1 MARNAASKSAFVNVR
16 VAPDTKA
23 EAEQIFA
30 ELGLST
36 SEAVNLF
43 LRQVIL
49 RRGLP
54 FEVRLPNAE
63 TLAALREDVSELP
76 GYDDAARLLDDALN
90 EAE

>member
-1 MARNAASKSAFVNVR
+1 MPKIAKSRSAFVNVR

-23 EAEQIFA
+23 EAERIFA

-54 FEVRLPNAE
+54 FDVRLPNEE
-63 TLAALREDVSELP
+63 TLAALREDVSQLP
-76 GYDDAARLLDDALN
+76 GYEDAAHLIEDALN
-90 EAE
+90 EAD

>member
-1 MARNAASKSAFVNVR
+1 MPKIAKSRSAFVNVR

-23 EAEQIFA
+23 EVERIFA

-54 FEVRLPNAE
+54 FDVRLPNEE
-63 TLAALREDVSELP
+63 TLAALREDVSQLP

-90 EAE
+90 EAD

>member
-1 MARNAASKSAFVNVR
+1 MSKTAFVNVR
-16 VAPDTKA
+16 VPPETKEQA
-23 EAEQIFA
+23 ERVFA

-54 FEVRLPNAE
+54 FDVRLPNEE
-63 TLAALREDVSELP
+63 TLAALREDVSTLP

-90 EAE
+90 EAD

>member
-1 MARNAASKSAFVNVR
+1 MPKIAKSRSAFVNVR

-23 EAEQIFA
+23 EVERIFA

-49 RRGLP
+49 HRGLP
-54 FEVRLPNAE
+54 FDVRLPNEE
-63 TLAALREDVSELP
+63 TLTALREDVSQLP
-76 GYDDAARLLDDALN
+76 GYDAAARLLDDALN
-90 EAE
+90 EAD